1 MIAIS
6 LLKFLND
13 EADCFESMKLE
24 PKEKKQRYVIIIGR
38 NKMSKIDFTAGDAL
52 LSAISLIPG
61 GDILWGGTGKRK
73 IGKDARRHLSLS
85 ANYGYIF
92 RYFRY
97 ASETTFLLRA
107 IKSASGLPLSMPLA
121 SRARSMT

>member
-61 GDILWGGTGKRK
+61 GDILWVGTGKRK

-85 ANYGYIF
+85 ANCEYIF
-92 RYFRY
+92 RYFR
-97 ASETTFLLRA
+97 
-107 IKSASGLPLSMPLA
+107 
-121 SRARSMT
+121 